1 MLAPFPETNRIN
13 VNYSLARELLL
24 AAEQLPVYDN
34 KEFYSTAFQKS
45 VLDSIRSANTQAFDE
60 LVTQIKEKLSQ
71 RPYCALVTGL
81 DFDKGN
87 RLFVAINRAFGD
99 LVARPYEKPRAQ
111 LVHYIQPQTD
121 LPSAQGGRESERLH
135 TDTADWET
143 PVELIS
149 MICVSADAAGGGRSQ
164 VLDVDTVRSDVEKQL
179 GADTLAL
186 LETQPV
192 PWQLAPYFGGGVA
205 WRPVLTPKSIC
216 WRRYTINLALT
227 SEGATLSPE
236 MTTAL
241 DEFEQLVTK
250 ANVTADFLM
259 REGELLFSDNTRTIH
274 ARTQL
279 ADPANSNRLMIRSW
293 IRTSGT
299 ELTNCNSLN

>member
-1 MLAPFPETNRIN
+1 MLAPFPETNRVK
-13 VNYSLARELLL
+13 VNDSLARELLL
-24 AAEQLPVYDN
+24 AAEQLPLYDN
-34 KEFYSTAFQKS
+34 KEFYSTALQKS
-45 VLDSIRSANTQAFDE
+45 VLDSIRSANTRAFDE
-60 LVTQIKEKLSQ
+60 LVSSIKEKLSQ
-71 RPYCALVTGL
+71 WPYCALVNGL

-87 RLFVAINRAFGD
+87 RLFVAVNRAFGE

-135 TDTADWET
+135 TDTADWES

-149 MICVSADAAGGGRSQ
+149 MICVNADAAGGGRSQ
-164 VLDVDTVRSDVEKQL
+164 ILDVDTVRSEVERQL
-179 GADTLAL
+179 GAATLAL
-186 LETQPV
+186 LESQPV
-192 PWQLAPYFGGGVA
+192 PWQLAPYVGGGVA
-205 WRPVLTPKSIC
+205 WRPVLTPNSIR

-227 SEGATLSPE
+227 SEGATLE
-236 MTTAL
+236 AQMTNAL
-241 DEFEQLVTK
+241 DEFEQLVTN
-250 ANVTADFLM
+250 ANVTAEFRM

-293 IRTSGT
+293 IRTSET
-299 ELTNCNSLN
+299 ELPNCNSLN